1 LIDSPVIFALA
12 RMVSL
17 GLNPETQS
25 FIVVMDAYSVHISEK
40 FLTYAKTKYP
50 RMILLFIFAGCTG
63 WLQPLDL
70 IFNLLFKQ
78 ELKQAAGMWLSSE
91 MQEQIATADDP
102 TSVKLNIKLT
112 YLKPHFCA
120 WINQA
125 LRERSSEEHQQ
136 IIVKRGWDESGMGM
150 AFKFATDETGQF
162 TKNTVEYREAA
173 VLEASGKLFENMTG
187 KKKADL
193 AEKLLTGHFE
203 DIFEAEAEIDS
214 SVKPDGDDVSIE
226 ADENEPIFTA
236 LRAQGMVHQANMSA
250 LQQAQ
255 AAGNSNTTDI
265 RSLLQ

>member
-1 LIDSPVIFALA
+1 
-12 RMVSL
+12 
-17 GLNPETQS
+17 
-25 FIVVMDAYSVHISEK
+25 
-40 FLTYAKTKYP
+40 
-50 RMILLFIFAGCTG
+50 
-63 WLQPLDL
+63 
-70 IFNLLFKQ
+70 
-78 ELKQAAGMWLSSE
+78 
-91 MQEQIATADDP
+91 
-102 TSVKLNIKLT
+102 
-112 YLKPHFCA
+112 
-120 WINQA
+120 
-125 LRERSSEEHQQ
+125 
-136 IIVKRGWDESGMGM
+136 MGM
-150 AFKFATDETGQF
+150 AFRFATDETGQF

-214 SVKPDGDDVSIE
+214 SIKPDGDDVSIE

-236 LRAQGMVHQANMSA
+236 LRAQDMVHQANMSA